1 MTRSEAI
8 RFLRHGPAPGS
19 RNMAIDE
26 ALMGAARSGE
36 TVLRVYGWS
45 PPCLS
50 LGRNQR
56 ARELYDRQAARSLGV
71 EIVRRP
77 TGGRAV
83 YHHRELTYAV
93 AAPAGRWGALR
104 ESYRLLN
111 RALLRALGSLGV
123 EAAAAGGQE
132 GGSRAPGPSLRACFR
147 DPLPGEIVAG
157 GRKLVGS
164 AQWRRGGALLQHGSI
179 LLEAQQEMAE
189 RLRMDGGAGPA
200 AGGDDGDGVGG
211 RSDGRLPGIGLVELL
226 GREPGAEAVAAALAD
241 GFREELGVEVRPA
254 SLSSSEER
262 EATDLEAR
270 YRDPGW
276 TWRR

>member
-1 MTRSEAI
+1 MTRSGAI
-8 RFLRHGPAPGS
+8 RFLRHGPVAGA
-19 RNMAIDE
+19 RNMAVDE
-26 ALMGAARSGE
+26 ALMGAGGSGE

-56 ARELYDRQAARSLGV
+56 ARGRYDTDEARSLGV

-93 AAPAGRWGALR
+93 AAPSRRWGSLP

-111 RALLRALGSLGV
+111 RALIRALASLGV
-123 EAAAAGGQE
+123 EAAAATGQ
-132 GGSRAPGPSLRACFR
+132 GTGSRAPGPSLRACFR
-147 DPLPGEIVAG
+147 DPLPGEIVAD

-189 RLRMDGGAGPA
+189 RLRVDGGDGRAAGDGDGPA
-200 AGGDDGDGVGG
+200 AD
-211 RSDGRLPGIGLVELL
+211 RLPGVGLSELL
-226 GREPGAEAVAAALAD
+226 DGAPDTEAVAAALAD
-241 GFREELGVEVRPA
+241 GFREELGVAVRPS
-254 SLSSSEER
+254 SLSPSEER
-262 EATDLEAR
+262 AAADLEAR
-270 YRDPGW
+270 YRDPEW